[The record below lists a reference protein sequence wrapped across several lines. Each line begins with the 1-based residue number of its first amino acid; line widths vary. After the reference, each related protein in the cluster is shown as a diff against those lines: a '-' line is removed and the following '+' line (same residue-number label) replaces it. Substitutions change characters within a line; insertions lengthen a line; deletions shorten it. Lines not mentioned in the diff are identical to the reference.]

1 LQQKQKN
8 KEEEEYLRTNLSGM
22 LILLLEH
29 AKQKNSSLVSVAAH
43 ENPVRIQFTLLSQRS
58 MTNVCQKALPLGLLK
73 GRKEGRKEGDPHD
86 SRGFLVIKIGIC
98 DDFLRLKLLK
108 KSGLDFFNR

>member
-1 LQQKQKN
+1 MSVGFFPEN
-8 KEEEEYLRTNLSGM
+8 KPNGVCNRNR
-22 LILLLEH
+22 
-29 AKQKNSSLVSVAAH
+29 
-43 ENPVRIQFTLLSQRS
+43 RIQFTLLSQRS